1 MDGRV
6 KPGHDVLGL
15 GDEARRFEALV
26 APHPQAQSQKVFCF
40 FFLKKKRLLVSSGLV
55 FPCQRAF
62 DEFDRAFDAV
72 EGDEAAEAGAFHLA
86 EQDLV

>member
-1 MDGRV
+1 MAGSSPAMTSSWGGASDIPTPV
-6 KPGHDVLGL
+6 
-15 GDEARRFEALV
+15 ARNK
-26 APHPQAQSQKVFCF
+26 KVFLLLF
-40 FFLKKKRLLVSSGLV
+40 VHKKKCLLVSSDLV